1 MLVITMYIINI
12 EKKYGQLQQCETKS
26 DFLVY
31 LCERAEV
38 LFGLPDIVAKLFDGA
53 PFFKKNFHSQSKANG
68 DYCGV
73 ELAQRM

>member
-1 MLVITMYIINI
+1 MLVITMYIIII
-12 EKKYGQLQQCETKS
+12 EKKYGQLQQCEAKS

-31 LCERAEV
+31 LYEIAEL

-53 PFFKKNFHSQSKANG
+53 AFFNKNFHSQSKANG
-68 DYCGV
+68 DYCSA